1 MNQYETSDLA
11 LAAYLTFKGL
21 KLISA
26 KKLASGRFQ
35 FVIADDKGEADA
47 LSLEYFSSDF
57 CMSNVIIMP
66 KMKSAHYTCEGVPQR
81 GMRVLFVRALIF
93 DAVYYW
99 CFPLNKRK
107 RSNIDK

>member
-35 FVIADDKGEADA
+35 FVIADEDGKADA

-57 CMSNVIIMP
+57 CRFDN
-66 KMKSAHYTCEGVPQR
+66 Q
-81 GMRVLFVRALIF
+81 VRSLKKLL
-93 DAVYYW
+93 Y
-99 CFPLNKRK
+99 
-107 RSNIDK
+107 SS

>member
-21 KLISA
+21 RLISA
-26 KKLASGRFQ
+26 KKLQSGRFQ

-57 CMSNVIIMP
+57 CRFDN
-66 KMKSAHYTCEGVPQR
+66 Q
-81 GMRVLFVRALIF
+81 VRSLKKLL
-93 DAVYYW
+93 Y
-99 CFPLNKRK
+99 
-107 RSNIDK
+107 SS

>member
-21 KLISA
+21 KLLSA

-35 FVIADDKGEADA
+35 FVISDDKGEADA

-57 CMSNVIIMP
+57 CRFDN
-66 KMKSAHYTCEGVPQR
+66 Q
-81 GMRVLFVRALIF
+81 VRSLKKLL
-93 DAVYYW
+93 Y
-99 CFPLNKRK
+99 
-107 RSNIDK
+107 SS

>member
-21 KLISA
+21 KLVSA

-35 FVIADDKGEADA
+35 FVIADENGQADA

-57 CMSNVIIMP
+57 CKFDN
-66 KMKSAHYTCEGVPQR
+66 Q
-81 GMRVLFVRALIF
+81 VRSLKKLL
-93 DAVYYW
+93 Y
-99 CFPLNKRK
+99 
-107 RSNIDK
+107 SS

>member
-11 LAAYLTFKGL
+11 LAAYLTFRGL

-35 FVIADDKGEADA
+35 FIISDENGEADA

-57 CMSNVIIMP
+57 CRFDN
-66 KMKSAHYTCEGVPQR
+66 Q
-81 GMRVLFVRALIF
+81 VRSLKKLL
-93 DAVYYW
+93 Y
-99 CFPLNKRK
+99 
-107 RSNIDK
+107 SS

>member
-26 KKLASGRFQ
+26 KKLSSGRFQ
-35 FVIADDKGEADA
+35 FVIADEKGEADS

-57 CMSNVIIMP
+57 CRFDN
-66 KMKSAHYTCEGVPQR
+66 Q
-81 GMRVLFVRALIF
+81 VRSLKKLL
-93 DAVYYW
+93 Y
-99 CFPLNKRK
+99 
-107 RSNIDK
+107 SS